1 MVDELDMHLMRLA
14 IIFLLSLASCAQQSR
29 LNPPEDERE
38 AIRECDRVVFGETNE
53 KRMKSG
59 YVYDTLFKR
68 WLIDE
73 RADEIVRASLSGTAG
88 LRRFCRTDDVLG
100 RCHPNR
106 LFQAALV
113 SIVSWSLANALSRF
127 PSLILCARRIHLKF
141 S

>member
-53 KRMKSG
+53 KRIKSG

-73 RADEIVRASLSGTAG
+73 RADEISACLVERHGWTAAILPDG
-88 LRRFCRTDDVLG
+88 RRVG
-100 RCHPNR
+100 QVP
-106 LFQAALV
+106 
-113 SIVSWSLANALSRF
+113 
-127 PSLILCARRIHLKF
+127 P
-141 S
+141 